1 MVSQII
7 LSYIKRVMYWN
18 KTSDKKLSIR
28 HHLVGLVLV
37 AVIPVVL
44 FAAGLVGYLS
54 KERSKTLEVNLLGT
68 TKALNAAVDEQMI
81 AMRSSLNMLSEV
93 EDFMPSR
100 IQYLHTRLRH
110 FVKSHPA
117 WDSITFADTSGV
129 QIFNTAKRYGIRLP
143 RLKNEEFFRKM
154 LLTKK
159 TVISGFRLN
168 TITKKSVVS
177 VAAPVLRNGH
187 IIYVLIASLD
197 LNSFARL
204 FGASN
209 IPKEWGATILDEKGH
224 ILASSEK
231 ELNIGSLASEELAEK
246 IKLEGSNIFYEKSV
260 NEKHVLGSSSRSKLT
275 NWTIV
280 LALPDDGNLITY
292 KKTIFLI
299 MIGGG
304 LLLLCIILF
313 ALYLGRRIS
322 APILAIS
329 QSAKALGQGK
339 SLGDLSTSLSEA
351 HDVNQALKL
360 AAEQRGLNEEKIRTL
375 YDQAQEAV
383 NIRDT
388 FMSVASHELK
398 TPLTTLNL
406 QFQMLNRLMKRKEVL
421 SRDELSKPFV
431 RIQDQVKRLVMLVDD
446 LLDVSRISSGKMD
459 YHSETFD
466 LMMFLEEVVQ
476 QFEDETHKKGCPIAL
491 NGPASLLGNWD
502 KHRLEQVLVNL
513 ITNGIKYGNGKPI
526 EINVVEQ
533 SDSVVMEVKDQ
544 GLGIAEDDL
553 PKVFQ
558 KFERLGDRKKA
569 SGLGL
574 GLWIV
579 RKIVEGLEGSICVTS
594 KLGVGSTFRL
604 ELPLKEV
611 KERSSEILTL
621 NIEQKSNHQ
630 ELLLP

>member
-1 MVSQII
+1 MH
-7 LSYIKRVMYWN
+7 LK

-110 FVKSHPA
+110 FVKTHPA
-117 WDSITFADTSGV
+117 WDSITFADTRGV
-129 QIFNTAKRYGIRLP
+129 QIFNTAKKYGTRLP
-143 RLKNEEFFRKM
+143 RLKDEEFFREM
-154 LLTKK
+154 LSTKK

-168 TITKKSVVS
+168 TITEKPVVS
-177 VAAPVLRNGH
+177 VAAPVMRNGH

-209 IPKEWGATILDEKGH
+209 LPKEWGATILDEKGH
-224 ILASSEK
+224 ILASSQK
-231 ELNIGSLASEELAEK
+231 ELKIGSLASESLAKK
-246 IKLEGSNIFYEKSV
+246 IEQKGSHIFYEKSL
-260 NEKHVLGSSSRSKLT
+260 NEKHVLGSTSRSKFT
-275 NWTIV
+275 DWTIV

-292 KKTIFLI
+292 QRTIFLI

-304 LLLLCIILF
+304 LLLICIILF

-329 QSAKALGQGK
+329 QSAKALGQGR
-339 SLGDLSTSLSEA
+339 SLGDISTSLSEA

-406 QFQMLNRLMKRKEVL
+406 QFQMLDRLMKKKEVL
-421 SRDELSKPFV
+421 TREELTKPFG
-431 RIQDQVKRLVMLVDD
+431 RIQDQVRRLVMLVDD

-459 YHSETFD
+459 YHSEEFD
-466 LMMFLEEVVQ
+466 LMPFLEEVIH
-476 QFEDETHKKGCPIAL
+476 QFDDETQKKGCPISL
-491 NGPASLLGNWD
+491 NGPASLIGSWD

-513 ITNGIKYGNGKPI
+513 ITNGIKYGNGRPI
-526 EINVVEQ
+526 EINVMAQ
-533 SDSVVMEVKDQ
+533 FSSVVIEVKDQ
-544 GLGIAEDDL
+544 GLGIADEDL

-579 RKIVEGLEGSICVTS
+579 RKIVEGLEGSIDVKS
-594 KLGVGSTFRL
+594 KLGAGSTFRL
-604 ELPLKEV
+604 ELPLGEV
-611 KERSSEILTL
+611 RSNSSEILAQ
-621 NIEQKSNHQ
+621 NIEKKSQHQ
-630 ELLLP
+630 ELFLP

>member
-1 MVSQII
+1 MVSQIKF
-7 LSYIKRVMYWN
+7 SYIKYPMHLK

-110 FVKSHPA
+110 FVKTHPA
-117 WDSITFADTSGV
+117 WDSITFADTRGV
-129 QIFNTAKRYGIRLP
+129 QIFNTAKKYGTRLP
-143 RLKNEEFFRKM
+143 RLKDEEFFREM
-154 LLTKK
+154 LSTKK

-168 TITKKSVVS
+168 TITEKPVVS
-177 VAAPVLRNGH
+177 VAAPVMRNGH

-209 IPKEWGATILDEKGH
+209 LPKEWGATILDEKGH
-224 ILASSEK
+224 ILASSQK
-231 ELNIGSLASEELAEK
+231 ELKIGSLASESLAKK
-246 IKLEGSNIFYEKSV
+246 IEQKGSHIFYEKSL
-260 NEKHVLGSSSRSKLT
+260 NEKHVLGSTSRSKFT
-275 NWTIV
+275 DWTIV

-292 KKTIFLI
+292 QRTIFLI

-304 LLLLCIILF
+304 LLLICIILF

-329 QSAKALGQGK
+329 QSAKALGQGR
-339 SLGDLSTSLSEA
+339 SLGDISTSLSEA

-406 QFQMLNRLMKRKEVL
+406 QFQMLDRLMKKKEVL
-421 SRDELSKPFV
+421 TREELTKPFG
-431 RIQDQVKRLVMLVDD
+431 RIQDQVRRLVMLVDD

-459 YHSETFD
+459 YHSEEFD
-466 LMMFLEEVVQ
+466 LMPFLEEVIH
-476 QFEDETHKKGCPIAL
+476 QFDDETQKKGCPISL
-491 NGPASLLGNWD
+491 NGPASLIGSWD

-513 ITNGIKYGNGKPI
+513 ITNGIKYGNGRPI
-526 EINVVEQ
+526 EINVMAQ
-533 SDSVVMEVKDQ
+533 FSSVVIEVKDQ
-544 GLGIAEDDL
+544 GLGIADEDL

-579 RKIVEGLEGSICVTS
+579 RKIVEGLEGSIDVKS
-594 KLGVGSTFRL
+594 KLGAGSTFRL
-604 ELPLKEV
+604 ELPLGEV
-611 KERSSEILTL
+611 RSNSSEILAQ
-621 NIEQKSNHQ
+621 NIEKKSQHQ
-630 ELLLP
+630 ELFLP